1 MKIVISLSEN
11 KCLRLE
17 EKQHQLNQLSQLHVV
32 PMNNEIKEVDNV
44 LDKHVEATKYYWELV
59 NANHALLEQQH
70 LETNLDVMQ

>member
-17 EKQHQLNQLSQLHVV
+17 EKQHQLNQLNQLHVV

-44 LDKHVEATKYYWELV
+44 PDRHVEATRYY
-59 NANHALLEQQH
+59 
-70 LETNLDVMQ
+70 